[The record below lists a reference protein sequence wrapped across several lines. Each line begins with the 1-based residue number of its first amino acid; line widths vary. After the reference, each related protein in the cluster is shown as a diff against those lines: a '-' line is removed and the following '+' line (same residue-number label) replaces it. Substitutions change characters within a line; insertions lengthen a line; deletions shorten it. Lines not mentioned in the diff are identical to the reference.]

1 MYVDLYWQWRITHGH
16 TSGRDMYLRENL
28 IVYANYHAVVVITA
42 SYSYF
47 VVSHMISHPPM
58 IVRLSLA
65 NWTENEASL
74 ANLAKESLLRVPRV
88 EYLECTYAY
97 KHVLVWCAPLFH

>member
-1 MYVDLYWQWRITHGH
+1 MVICGC
-16 TSGRDMYLRENL
+16 DMYLRENL
-28 IVYANYHAVVVITA
+28 IVYANNHAVVVITA

-47 VVSHMISHPPM
+47 VVSHMVSHPPM

-74 ANLAKESLLRVPRV
+74 ANLANESLLRVPRV
-88 EYLECTYAY
+88 EYAEYTYAY
-97 KHVLVWCAPLFH
+97 KHVLVWYIPIFH